1 MSDMNAAIYA
11 RYSSDAQNPRSLDDQ
26 VNECRA
32 VATKRGWLVAD
43 DHVFLDAAL
52 SGSDTHR
59 PAYLQLK
66 QAALHGLFDHIVVDD
81 LSRLGRDMAE
91 SATIFSELSEFGVTL
106 ISVADG
112 IDTSNPSAKIPFYFK
127 GIMNEMFLDDMRAKI
142 VRGLKGQVLR
152 GYSAGGRVYGYKTN
166 QILDPSGAT
175 DKFGRPKRL
184 GCEVLIDQEQA
195 KIVRRIFEM
204 KASGHGYRSIAD
216 VLNQM
221 GVPSPHAGCGG
232 RAGFWSRSTVRALV
246 LQRKYLGD
254 WTWNKTRW
262 LKKSRGAKRIKK
274 DRPDSEWVK
283 HNCEALRIISDD
295 LWDSVHSTGVRT
307 YRTSP
312 GPRGRYLL
320 SGVLKCDRCGASLV
334 VQNSGRSSVYVCGS
348 FRNSGTAVC
357 SNNHRLSR
365 FVLEERFCNELSQ
378 VLIDPSVLGELTR
391 ETKLVLEEKV
401 ASDKGQSQ
409 GLVQQKQQIERGLA
423 NLVSL
428 VEGGDI
434 SQTISRR
441 ISELEKELEAIATK
455 LAKAFRSSSRQ
466 PVVTTDLVASILG
479 DLQGL
484 LGKSTGDLGSL
495 KQAIKNL
502 FPGHLSVAQEEA
514 GAGVSFRVSG
524 SLHPF
529 KWLTTPT
536 SLMSNSGAGTR
547 TPDTRIM
554 IPLL

>member
-1 MSDMNAAIYA
+1 MNAAIYA

-32 VATKRGWLVAD
+32 VATRRGWSVAD
-43 DHVFLDAAL
+43 DHIFLDAAL

-59 PAYLQLK
+59 PSYLLLK
-66 QAALHGLFDHIVVDD
+66 QAALQRQFDHIVVDD

-91 SATIFSELSEFGVTL
+91 SATIFRELSEFGVTL

-254 WTWNKTRW
+254 WTWSKTRW
-262 LKKSRGAKRIKK
+262 LKRARGAKRIKK
-274 DRPDSEWVK
+274 DRPISEWVK
-283 HNCEALRIISDD
+283 YDCEGLRIISDD
-295 LWDSVHSTGVRT
+295 LWNAVHLEGIRT
-307 YRTSP
+307 YRTTA
-312 GPRGRYLL
+312 GPRGSYLL
-320 SGVLKCDRCGASLV
+320 SGVLKCDQCGASLV
-334 VQNSGRSSVYVCGS
+334 VQNSGRSSAYICGG
-348 FRNSGTAVC
+348 FRNGGTAVC

-365 FVLEERFCNELSQ
+365 FVLEEKFCEGLNQ
-378 VLIDPSVLGELTR
+378 VLTNQEVLEELTR

-401 ASDKGQSQ
+401 ASDKDQSQ
-409 GLVQQKQQIERGLA
+409 GLVQRKHEIERRLA
-423 NLVSL
+423 NLVGL
-428 VEGGDI
+428 VEAGDI

-441 ISELEKELEAIATK
+441 ISELEVELEATATK
-455 LAKAFRSSSRQ
+455 LARTSNSSSRR
-466 PVVTTDLVASILG
+466 PVVTTDLVASVLG
-479 DLQGL
+479 DLHGL
-484 LGKSTGDLGSL
+484 LVKSTGDSGSL
-495 KQAIKNL
+495 KQTIKNL
-502 FPGHLSVAQEEA
+502 FPDKLSVAQEEA
-514 GAGVSFRVSG
+514 DDRIMFKLNGN
-524 SLHPF
+524 LHAFNGLLAPV
-529 KWLTTPT
+529 
-536 SLMSNSGAGTR
+536 SLMSHSGAGTR
-547 TPDTRIM
+547 TPESIRPVFVIS
-554 IPLL
+554 